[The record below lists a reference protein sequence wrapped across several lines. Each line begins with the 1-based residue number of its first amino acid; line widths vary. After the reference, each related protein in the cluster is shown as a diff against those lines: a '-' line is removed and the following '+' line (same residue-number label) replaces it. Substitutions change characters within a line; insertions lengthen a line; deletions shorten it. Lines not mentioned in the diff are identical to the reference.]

1 MSSLNRANDAIDEL
15 QNDTQKTKK
24 STEVLIE
31 ITDLNDD
38 CLVHIFSFLKLPNLL
53 NIADTCS
60 RFKQVIRT
68 MHKCKQATK
77 SVKINSLPKSI
88 TYNLKLLRNFGDQI
102 QTLLINYF
110 GIYDTKSE
118 SSSQIMVAVE
128 QYIYKYCLESESL
141 NELRLFYLP
150 KDAFESIEK
159 PFKSV
164 KAVYFYYGFLGE
176 KISQFNRYFP
186 KLISLEIGEI
196 SGAENTSCIE
206 TKLPF
211 LQRLCVNTT
220 ENKRFFSTKSIER
233 AISLN
238 SQLIIIY
245 YNCKQQV
252 WVIKISQY

>member
-1 MSSLNRANDAIDEL
+1 MSSRKRANDAIDEL
-15 QNDTQKTKK
+15 QNDAQKTKK
-24 STEVLIE
+24 SSEELME

-38 CLVHIFSFLKLPNLL
+38 CLVHIFSFLKFPNLL
-53 NIADTCS
+53 IIADTCN
-60 RFKQVIRT
+60 RFKEVIRT

-88 TYNLKLLRNFGDQI
+88 TFNLKLLRNFGDQI
-102 QTLLINYF
+102 RTLLINYF
-110 GIYDTKSE
+110 GIYNTKSE
-118 SSSQIMVAVE
+118 FSSQIMLAVE
-128 QYIYKYCLESESL
+128 QYIYKYCLESKSL
-141 NELRLFYLP
+141 KELQLFYLP

-164 KAVYFYYGFLGE
+164 EAVYFYYGFLGE

-186 KLISLEIGEI
+186 KMLSLEIGEI
-196 SGAENTSCIE
+196 SGAANTSCIE

-220 ENKRFFSTKSIER
+220 ENKRFFSTKNIEK

-252 WVIKISQY
+252 WNIQIS